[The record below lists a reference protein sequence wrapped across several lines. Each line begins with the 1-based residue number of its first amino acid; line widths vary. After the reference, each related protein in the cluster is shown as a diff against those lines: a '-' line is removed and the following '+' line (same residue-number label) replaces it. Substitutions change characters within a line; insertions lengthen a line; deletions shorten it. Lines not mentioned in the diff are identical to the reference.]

1 MFLFVHLLISFK
13 EETGERKVAYSVILG
28 KAVYFVML
36 TTSGAWE
43 LAPEIL
49 ILVTCKAMVLRP
61 VIWVCFG
68 VVCMNPEGF
77 FFYFDNSV
85 SD

>member
-1 MFLFVHLLISFK
+1 MSLFVHLLICFK
-13 EETGERKVAYSVILG
+13 GETGERKVLYSMILG

-49 ILVTCKAMVLRP
+49 ILRLPARL
-61 VIWVCFG
+61 
-68 VVCMNPEGF
+68 
-77 FFYFDNSV
+77 V
-85 SD
+85 SNGLETSDLGLLWCGLHEPRRIFLLF